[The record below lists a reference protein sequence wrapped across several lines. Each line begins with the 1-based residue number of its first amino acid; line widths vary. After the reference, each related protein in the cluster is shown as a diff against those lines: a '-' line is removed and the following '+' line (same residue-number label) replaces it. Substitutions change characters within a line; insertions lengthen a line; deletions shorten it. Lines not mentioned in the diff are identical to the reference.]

1 MELNKK
7 ERKKLIAR
15 ISEVSGVA
23 QYALEAKM
31 PDEQVIEVA
40 NNLKII
46 SFIKA
51 ANNYNRYCQGQK
63 TAEANTKLKKFMEL
77 SNSEF
82 YKAGKWLVD
91 ALSTVGQDRKQ
102 NLLEKDLVHKADYNQ
117 TVTDLKATIKE
128 QQQAIRQQTSEAK
141 KKIHDLE
148 NRVDSLQKHLKL
160 IQNYITD
167 NYSSSNWHDI
177 ANHVQKKSGGR

>member
-31 PDEQVIEVA
+31 TNEQVIEVA

-51 ANNYNRYCQGQK
+51 ANNYNRYFQGQK

-77 SNSEF
+77 TNSEF

-117 TVTDLKATIKE
+117 TVTDLKDTIKE
-128 QQQAIRQQTSEAK
+128 QQQTIRQQTSEAK

-148 NRVDSLQKHLKL
+148 QRVDSLQKHLKL